1 MRPSFSLL
9 GERAPSL
16 AKNPYTFISRELE
29 RCHSK
34 VCDIQLLFQKT
45 TIMKGADAARVFYNS
60 DLFVREGAAP
70 NWVKKTL
77 FGEDG
82 VQMQDGAEHRR
93 RKHALMHFMDSD
105 SIRGITEAFSVH
117 WERYF
122 ERWQTQR
129 RVILLEEMQTLLCEA
144 ICQWAGI
151 PLEPS
156 EIEERTQDL
165 VAMIEGPGSLG
176 IGNFQA
182 RLARKRAEQ
191 WVRNLLQDIRDDKV
205 QVDEKTAVY
214 AFAHLRDAKGQLLDL
229 KPASVDLLN
238 ILRPTVAI
246 AWYIVFEALA
256 LHRHPEWIE
265 TLRNEYEK
273 WEEPFVQE
281 VRRFYPFFP
290 FVAAKVKEDFEW
302 QGHLFK
308 KSTRTL
314 LDLYGTNHDPDVWD
328 HPHIFHPERFL
339 DRKIG
344 LYDFIPQGG
353 GLAQT
358 NHRCPGEGIVVD
370 IMKKTLYLLTKS
382 MEYSVPAQ
390 DLEIDFA
397 SPPAAPRSGFV
408 MDSIRPRP
416 ENDFYY
422 KKNDHP
428 WFITSGSTSH

>member
-1 MRPSFSLL
+1 MRPSFNLL
-9 GERAPSL
+9 EERAPSL
-16 AKNPYTFISRELE
+16 ARNPYTFISRELE
-29 RCHSK
+29 RCQAK

-45 TIMKGADAARVFYNS
+45 TIMKGAEAARIFYNS
-60 DLFVREGAAP
+60 DLFMREGAAP

-77 FGEDG
+77 FGESG
-82 VQMQDGAEHRR
+82 VQVQDGKEHLK
-93 RKHALMHFMDSD
+93 RKHALMEFMGPE
-105 SIRGITEAFSVH
+105 SIQAMTDLFSTH
-117 WERYF
+117 WARYF
-122 ERWQTQR
+122 EKWQTQSR
-129 RVILLEEMQTLLCEA
+129 IVLLEEMQTLLCEA
-144 ICQWAGI
+144 VCEWTGV
-151 PLEPS
+151 PLEPT
-156 EIEERTQDL
+156 EIEERTQDF

-182 RLARKRAEQ
+182 RLARKRTEQ
-191 WVRNLLQDIRDDKV
+191 WIQELLKDIRENKM

-229 KPASVDLLN
+229 KSASVDLIN

-265 TLRNEYEK
+265 TLRKDMET

-290 FVAAKVKEDFEW
+290 FVAAKVREEFEW
-302 QGHLFK
+302 EGHLFK

-339 DRKIG
+339 NRKVG
-344 LYDFIPQGG
+344 LYEFIPQGG
-353 GLAQT
+353 GLPQT
-358 NHRCPGEGIVVD
+358 NHRCPGEGIVVS
-370 IMKKTLYLLTKS
+370 IMRRTLNLLTKS
-382 MEYSVPAQ
+382 MEYRVPAQ
-390 DLEIDFA
+390 DLEIDFT
-397 SPPAAPRSGFV
+397 SPPAAPRSGFIIN
-408 MDSIRPRP
+408 SIRPRP

-422 KKNDHP
+422 KKNDQP
-428 WFITSGSTSH
+428 WFMTSGSTSH